1 MDLKKL
7 MGKVGRSEGG
17 FTLIEL
23 LVVIAI
29 LGIIA
34 AVVILNIAEFMGSG
48 AEEAANTESHQVQ
61 TAVIA
66 YMQANNLTTFDGDI
80 SSDSETGVEAYM
92 LNPGRLQATYYIVD
106 GKINDAEADEDGKWS
121 DCDWDEDVPGAWDC
135 DDDE

>member
-1 MDLKKL
+1 MDLKK
-7 MGKVGRSEGG
+7 MIGKVGRSEGG

-48 AEEAANTESHQVQ
+48 AEEAANTEAHQVQ

-66 YMQANNLTTFDGDI
+66 YMQYSNVTDFNGVITN
-80 SSDSETGVEAYM
+80 SSSTGAEEFL
-92 LNPGRLQATYYIVD
+92 LNPGRLQASYTVAA
-106 GKINDAEADEDGKWS
+106 GKIASAIPDPSGKWATCNYNS
-121 DCDWDEDVPGAWDC
+121 DVAGAWSC
-135 DDDE
+135 P

>member
-1 MDLKKL
+1 MDLKNL
-7 MGKVGRSEGG
+7 IGKVGRSEGG

-48 AEEAANTESHQVQ
+48 ASEAANTEAHQVQ

-66 YMQANNLTTFDGDI
+66 YMQANNVTDFDGTI
-80 SSDSETGVEAYM
+80 NNSSTTGAENYM
-92 LNPGRLQATYYIVD
+92 LNPGRMQASYTVED
-106 GKINDAEADEDGKWS
+106 GKITGATADEDGKWS
-121 DCDWDEDVPGAWDC
+121 DCVYSTPAGEWTC
-135 DDDE
+135 T

>member
-1 MDLKKL
+1 MDISRLARR
-7 MGKVGRSEGG
+7 VRRSEGG

-66 YMQANNLTTFDGDI
+66 YMQANNLTTWDGDI
-80 SSDSETGVEAYM
+80 SNSSSTGAEEYI
-92 LNPGRLQATYYIVD
+92 LNPGRLQATYNVLN
-106 GKINDAEADEDGKWS
+106 GKITDATPDGDGKWS
-121 DCDWDEDVPGAWDC
+121 DCNWDEDVAGAWAC
-135 DDDE
+135 G

>member
-7 MGKVGRSEGG
+7 VGKVGRSEGG

-61 TAVIA
+61 TAVIT
-66 YMQANNLTTFDGDI
+66 YMQANNLTTFTGDI
-80 SSDSETGVEAYM
+80 SNTSTTGVEDYL
-92 LNPGRLQATYYIVD
+92 LNPGRLQATYNIVG
-106 GKINDAEADEDGKWS
+106 GKIDDATPDGDGKWA
-121 DCDWDEDVPGAWDC
+121 DCLWDDSVPGAWSC
-135 DDDE
+135 S